1 MGFELN
7 RLSALKVQNT
17 KTPGRYGDGGG
28 LWLQVS
34 KSGTKSWLF
43 RYTSRG
49 RARQMGLGPIHT
61 VTLAIARHKAEAAR
75 RLLQDGVD
83 PIDEKQARAASERV
97 QAARAMTFKQCAV
110 AYIAAHEASW
120 RNSKHRKQWT
130 NSLGTYA
137 FPLLGDLPVASIET
151 DLIMKVLEP
160 IWPKKPETASR
171 VRMRIESVLS
181 WATARRYR
189 SGDNPARWRG
199 HLDQL
204 LPARRKLKRVEHHP
218 ALPYRELPSFMARL
232 REEDGIAARALEFTI
247 LTACRTSEALGARLQ
262 EFDLKLGIWTIP
274 GSRMKA
280 GREHRVALSQ
290 RTIEIVETATTE
302 REYLFAG
309 GAKGKPLSNMAM
321 LKLLARMGRDDL
333 TVHGFRSTFRD
344 WAAEQTNHPR
354 DVAEMALAHVVGD
367 KTEAAYR
374 RGDMFEKRRRL
385 AEDWAQ
391 FCVKPLPATAEVVP
405 IRG

>member
-1 MGFELN
+1 MSSDKFYPYRVGRVVGRSLADTMGFELN

-17 KTPGRYGDGGG
+17 KKPGRYGDGGG

-43 RYTSRG
+43 RYTAKG
-49 RARQMGLGPIHT
+49 RARQMGLGPVHT
-61 VTLAIARHKAEAAR
+61 VTLAMARQKAEGAR
-75 RLLQDGVD
+75 RLLQEGID

-97 QAARAMTFKQCAV
+97 QAAREMTFKQCAT

-120 RNSKHRKQWT
+120 RNSKHRQQWT

-160 IWPKKPETASR
+160 VWQVKPETASR
-171 VRMRIESVLS
+171 VRMRIEAVLS

-218 ALPYRELPSFMARL
+218 ALLYRELR
-232 REEDGIAARALEFTI
+232 
-247 LTACRTSEALGARLQ
+247 
-262 EFDLKLGIWTIP
+262 
-274 GSRMKA
+274 
-280 GREHRVALSQ
+280 Q
-290 RTIEIVETATTE
+290 R
-302 REYLFAG
+302 RD
-309 GAKGKPLSNMAM
+309 SM
-321 LKLLARMGRDDL
+321 L
-333 TVHGFRSTFRD
+333 
-344 WAAEQTNHPR
+344 
-354 DVAEMALAHVVGD
+354 
-367 KTEAAYR
+367 
-374 RGDMFEKRRRL
+374 
-385 AEDWAQ
+385 
-391 FCVKPLPATAEVVP
+391 
-405 IRG
+405 